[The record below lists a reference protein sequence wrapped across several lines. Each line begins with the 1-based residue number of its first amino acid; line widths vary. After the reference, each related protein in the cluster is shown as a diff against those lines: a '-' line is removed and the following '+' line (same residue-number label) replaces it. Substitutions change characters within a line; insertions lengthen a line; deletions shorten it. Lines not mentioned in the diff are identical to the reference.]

1 MRVFKT
7 KWFARFARQEG
18 LTDYKLIAAIHEV
31 RDGLT
36 DGNLGGGLVK
46 KRIGRA
52 GAGKRGGY
60 RTIVA
65 LRIDKRAFFVYG
77 FAKSAIDNL
86 DDLELKGYQ
95 KLAAILLGFSDTELD
110 KAIKAGEI
118 RELDY
123 DAE

>member
-18 LTDYKLIAAIHEV
+18 LTDDKLVAALREV
-31 RDGLT
+31 EDGLN

-65 LRIDKRAFFVYG
+65 LRLDKRAFFVYG

-86 DDLELKGYQ
+86 DELELKGYQ
-95 KLAAILLGFSDTELD
+95 KLAAILLAFSDAELA
-110 KAIKAGEI
+110 KAIEAGEL